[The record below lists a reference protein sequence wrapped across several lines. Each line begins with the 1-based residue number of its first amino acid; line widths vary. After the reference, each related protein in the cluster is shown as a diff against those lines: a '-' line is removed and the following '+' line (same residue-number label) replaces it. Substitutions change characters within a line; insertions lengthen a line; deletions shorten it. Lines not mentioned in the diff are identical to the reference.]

1 MKTSEF
7 FWRMIRY
14 RPGLYLLNLLAWSL
28 IHMAPL
34 VPGLLTKAFFDH
46 LEGTHTFPYGVW
58 GIAAL
63 LVGAALG
70 RIAIIYGGFMSDVH
84 FRFRITALLRRNM
97 LAHVLKEPGAK
108 AIPCSPGEAISNF
121 RDDVEQAEE
130 ATSWSVD
137 TLGLVGFVVAASW
150 ILVSIDLQ
158 LTVLV
163 FVPLIL
169 VITAAQIATARIQRY
184 RAASR
189 ESTAK
194 VTGAISEM
202 FANVQAIQVAGAEK
216 RVVERFVSLSENRRR
231 TMVKDKLLSE
241 TLSSI
246 FTNSVNLGTGL
257 ILVLAGYKM
266 RSGGFTVGDLSLFV
280 YYLTFVTT
288 LISNVGNF
296 MTYYKQLG
304 VSFERI
310 KAMLQGAPATLLT
323 AANKIGIERNRGPRG
338 VGESGKWAAGRDE
351 ADASGGRSSAE
362 GSGAAGGRFGSSGST
377 AVGAGTG
384 GERSGDT
391 GAFAAEQELSG
402 DPAAGNA
409 NPAYSGGSPGRLPQ
423 KAPPVPPLEELSV
436 RGLTYHYPETGRGI
450 QGIDLNLRR
459 GSFTVIT
466 GMIGSGK
473 TTLVRALLGL
483 LPADGGE
490 TLWNGRRVENPADFF
505 VPPYSAY
512 TAQIPRLYSDTLRS
526 NILLGIPEKPERLQE
541 AIHTAVLEEDI
552 PHLQN
557 GLDTIVGPRGVKLSG
572 GQAQRTAAARM
583 LVRDARLYVFDDL
596 SSALDVETERRLW
609 ERLSEMQGDVACL
622 VVSHRKAA
630 FTRADRIIVLSG
642 GEIEAEGTAEEL
654 LATSESFRQLWQGE
668 ETKEETKEETN
679 EETKG

>member
-1 MKTSEF
+1 MKTRHF
-7 FWRMIRY
+7 FWRIILY

-46 LEGTHTFPYGVW
+46 LEGTYSFPYGVW

-63 LVGAALG
+63 LVAAALG
-70 RIAIIYGGFMSDVH
+70 RIALIYAGFMTDVN
-84 FRFRITALLRRNM
+84 FRYRVTTLLRRNM
-97 LAHVLKEPGAK
+97 LGHVLKEPGAR

-137 TLGLVGFVVAASW
+137 TLGLVGFVIAASW

-169 VITAAQIATARIQRY
+169 VVTAAQIATARIQKY

-202 FANVQAIQVAGAEK
+202 FANVQAIQVAGAE
-216 RVVERFVSLSENRRR
+216 RRIVERFVSLSERRR
-231 TMVKDKLLSE
+231 QSMVKDKLLTE

-310 KAMLQGAPATLLT
+310 KNMLQGAPATLLT
-323 AANKIGIERNRGPRG
+323 EPNEIGIERKRKARSRESE
-338 VGESGKWAAGRDE
+338 GE
-351 ADASGGRSSAE
+351 GGRP
-362 GSGAAGGRFGSSGST
+362 AGGGPVETAYVSGDS
-377 AVGAGTG
+377 GG
-384 GERSGDT
+384 GERGSANVSDPVGDDEFPPQRT
-391 GAFAAEQELSG
+391 VAGGPGGGEH
-402 DPAAGNA
+402 PAAS
-409 NPAYSGGSPGRLPQ
+409 PAEALPAQ
-423 KAPPVPPLEELSV
+423 APPLTELSV
-436 RGLTYHYPETGRGI
+436 RGLTYRYPETGRGI
-450 QGIDLNLRR
+450 RNIDLDLRR

-473 TTLVRALLGL
+473 TTLVRTLLGL
-483 LPADGGE
+483 LTADAGDIR
-490 TLWNGRRVENPADFF
+490 WNGRRVDSPADFF
-505 VPPYSAY
+505 VPPQSAY
-512 TAQIPRLYSDTLRS
+512 TAQIPRLYSDTLRN
-526 NILLGIPEKPERLQE
+526 NILLGNPEQPGRLTQ
-541 AIHTAVLEEDI
+541 AIHAAVMEEDV

-557 GLDTIVGPRGVKLSG
+557 GLDTMVGPRGVKLSG

-583 LVRDARLYVFDDL
+583 LVREAQLYVFDDL

-609 ERLSEMQGDVACL
+609 ERLSLIRGNTACL

-630 FTRADRIIVLSG
+630 FNRADHVIVLAD
-642 GEIEAEGTAEEL
+642 GEIEAQGTAEEL
-654 LATSESFRQLWQGE
+654 LDSSESFRKLWHGE
-668 ETKEETKEETN
+668 EMKDEVA
-679 EETKG
+679 KGGR